1 MTFGKYL
8 KSLRDFYGFTQEE
21 FARRLGVS
29 TITVRQ
35 YESNRRT
42 PNDEMKA
49 RMAEVF
55 NVPFSDFMQTYYA
68 KQSEEQ
74 AEEIK
79 TQMKQKL
86 SAIGNASSVI
96 VHHAPLFEISTD
108 DLGRVIEL
116 ALANDTAPQVS
127 RNRLEKIVK
136 DYGTLNDEGQ
146 KIAVE
151 RIHELTEI
159 PRYKRKSTPEE

>member
-21 FARRLGVS
+21 FARHLGVS

-55 NVPFSDFMQTYYA
+55 NIPFSDFMQTYYA
-68 KQSEEQ
+68 KQ
-74 AEEIK
+74 AEEIVDDVSGRLQK
-79 TQMKQKL
+79 TIAENGPMKK
-86 SAIGNASSVI
+86 
-96 VHHAPLFEISTD
+96 ISTSDAINSGLLQIQFKSD
-108 DLGRVIEL
+108 DDHIAYLYSL
-116 ALANDTAPQVS
+116 
-127 RNRLEKIVK
+127 
-136 DYGTLNDEGQ
+136 LNDPGKFEASRCFFRHLD
-146 KIAVE
+146 KESIPEVIAY
-151 RIHELTEI
+151 LQQLA
-159 PRYKRKSTPEE
+159 STPQYQKKAEE